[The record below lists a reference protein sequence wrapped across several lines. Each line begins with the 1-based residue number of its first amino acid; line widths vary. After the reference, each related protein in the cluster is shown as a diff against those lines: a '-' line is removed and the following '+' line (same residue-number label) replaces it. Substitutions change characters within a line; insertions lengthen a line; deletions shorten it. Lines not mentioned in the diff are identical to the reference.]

1 MRVRSLIAV
10 VPMLAATWAAATN
23 GPLVTDE
30 EILVT
35 DEEIIVLRI
44 NGQEAGPPLLVRR
57 DADGGLLLRTEDF
70 QGLRLKPPQEA
81 TVVVDGVAYFRVG
94 ATMGADVRFDGTTL
108 SADVTLPADAFL
120 PTVAVLPDTT
130 LHPATVSPGAFLNYN
145 LSTERV
151 ADVEEHGALLELGA
165 FSRLGVLTNSMVARD
180 SPELRSSTR
189 LDTTFTYDMPERL
202 ATLEVGDG
210 ISAPGAW
217 GRAVRFGG
225 VQFGTNFAT
234 QPTLVTAPLLA
245 AQGEAVV
252 PSTVD
257 VFINGQRVA
266 RESVQPGP
274 FAIENLPPITGAG
287 ELQVIVTDALGRQQ
301 VLAQPYYSG
310 PTLLRAG
317 LNEFSFEAGA
327 IRNDYALESFA
338 YGDPFAAATS
348 RRGFTDSFTA
358 EVHTEAEAD
367 GARAIGVDAAWRL
380 GTLGVVTA
388 TTAVG
393 ADDDDSGWLAG
404 IGIERSSRRMH
415 VFGRTQL
422 ASEHFAQIGVSGLA
436 PRPKRR
442 TFAGTGVNLNRFGTC
457 QLAYGHQS
465 YWNSEPVE
473 TLGASYS
480 VTLGAWGFLSLFANH
495 TRAQSSQTD
504 LYVGWTMPL
513 GDRRS
518 VGSSLSYRPD
528 VPAGESFEATATLQ
542 QNLPAGSGTGYRLS
556 ASSSD
561 DAQASVSYRG
571 RAGQAGVD
579 YSRRDG
585 VDGWRAS
592 ALGGLTLTAAGV
604 LPTRWLDQSFAVVQV
619 ADYPDL
625 TVYVEN
631 QPIGRTD
638 SKGRVLLD
646 RLRPYDTNH
655 VSLDPAELPLDASL
669 SNPTALLTPAFR
681 SGAVVRFPISR
692 ATAATMRL
700 VQESGEPVPAG
711 ARVHAPGGE
720 TTVALDGLIFVTDAA
735 GYNEASASW
744 PGNRCRFAF
753 QRPQDGDPMPDLGE
767 VRCRAT
773 EP

>member
-1 MRVRSLIAV
+1 MRARSLIAV
-10 VPMLAATWAAATN
+10 LPMLAATWAAATDA
-23 GPLVTDE
+23 PLVTDE
-30 EILVT
+30 EIM
-35 DEEIIVLRI
+35 VLRI
-44 NGQEAGPPLLVRR
+44 NGQEAGSPLLVRR
-57 DADGGLLLRTEDF
+57 DADGALLVRTEDF
-70 QGLRLKPPQEA
+70 QNLRLKPPQEA
-81 TVVVDGVAYFRVG
+81 TVVVDGVAYFRLG
-94 ATMGADVRFDGTTL
+94 AAMGADVSFDGATQ
-108 SADVTLPADAFL
+108 SAEVTLPADAFM
-120 PTVAVLPDTT
+120 PTVAVLADAT

-145 LSTERV
+145 LSTERI
-151 ADVEEHGALLELGA
+151 ADVEVNGALLELGA
-165 FSRLGVLTNSMVARD
+165 FDRHGVLTNSMVARD
-180 SPELRSSTR
+180 AVERSGVTR
-189 LDTTFTYDMPERL
+189 LDTTFTRDMPERL
-202 ATLEVGDG
+202 ATLRVGDG

-234 QPTLVTAPLLA
+234 QPTLVTTPFLA
-245 AQGEAVV
+245 ARGEAVV

-338 YGDPFAAATS
+338 YGDPFAAATF
-348 RRGFTDSFTA
+348 RRGLTDSFTA
-358 EVHTEAEAD
+358 EVHAEAQAD
-367 GARAIGVDAAWRL
+367 GANAIGVDAAWQL
-380 GTLGVVTA
+380 GTLGVLTT

-393 ADDDDSGWLAG
+393 ADEDDSGWLAG
-404 IGIERSSRRMH
+404 IGIERSGRRLH
-415 VFGRTQL
+415 LFGRTQL
-422 ASEHFAQIGVSGLA
+422 ASERLVQIGLA
-436 PRPKRR
+436 DLGPHPKQR
-442 TFAGTGVNLNRFGTC
+442 TFAGGGVDLHRFGTV
-457 QLAYGHQS
+457 QLAWGHQS
-465 YWNSEPVE
+465 YWDAPRVE
-473 TLGASYS
+473 TLGTSYS
-480 VTLGAWGFLSLFANH
+480 LTLGAWGYVILFANH
-495 TRAQSSQTD
+495 TRAQASQTD
-504 LYVGWTMPL
+504 LYLGWTMPL
-513 GDRRS
+513 GNRRS

-528 VPAGESFEATATLQ
+528 VPAGEPLEATATLQ
-542 QNLPAGSGTGYRLS
+542 QNLPAGSGTGYYLS
-556 ASSSD
+556 LSSSD
-561 DAQASVSYRG
+561 DAQASVSYQG
-571 RAGQAGVD
+571 RAGEVGTD

-585 VDGWRAS
+585 VNGWRAS
-592 ALGGLTLTAAGV
+592 ALGGVTLTGAGV
-604 LPTRWLDQSFAVVQV
+604 LPTRWLDESFAVVQV

-638 SKGRVLLD
+638 AKGRVLLD

-681 SGAVVRFPISR
+681 SGAVVRFPITR

-700 VQESGEPVPAG
+700 VQESGDPVPAG
-711 ARVHAPGGE
+711 AHVHTPGGD
-720 TTVALDGLIFVTDAA
+720 TTVALDGLIFLTDAA

-744 PGNRCRFAF
+744 AGNRCRFAF
-753 QRPQDGDPMPDLGE
+753 QRHEDGDPMPDLGE

>member
-10 VPMLAATWAAATN
+10 VAMLAASWAAATDA
-23 GPLVTDE
+23 PLVTDE
-30 EILVT
+30 EI
-35 DEEIIVLRI
+35 IALRI
-44 NGQEAGPPLLVRR
+44 NGQEAEAPLLVRR
-57 DADGGLLLRTEDF
+57 DADGVLLVRTEDF
-70 QGLRLKPPQEA
+70 QALRLKPPQEA
-81 TVVVDGVAYFRVG
+81 TVVVDGVAYFRLG
-94 ATMGADVRFDGTTL
+94 AAMGADVRFDGATQ
-108 SADVTLPADAFL
+108 SAEVNLPADAFV
-120 PTVAVLPDTT
+120 PSVTVLSDAMP
-130 LHPATVSPGAFLNYN
+130 HPATVSPGAFLNYN
-145 LSTERV
+145 ISTERV

-165 FSRLGVLTNSMVARD
+165 FDRHGVLTSSMIARD
-180 SPELRSSTR
+180 AVDESGATR
-189 LDTTFTYDMPERL
+189 LDTTFTYDMPVRL
-202 ATLEVGDG
+202 ATLRVGDA

-217 GRAVRFGG
+217 GHALRFGG

-234 QPTLVTAPLLA
+234 QPTLVTTPLLA
-245 AQGEAVV
+245 ARGEAVV

-317 LNEFSFEAGA
+317 LNEFSFEGGA

-338 YGDPFAAATS
+338 YGDPFAAATF

-358 EVHTEAEAD
+358 EVHAEAQAD
-367 GARAIGVDAAWRL
+367 GANAIGVDAAWQL
-380 GTLGVVTA
+380 GTLGVLSA
-388 TTAVG
+388 TSAVG
-393 ADDDDSGWLAG
+393 TDQNDSGWLAG
-404 IGIERSSRRMH
+404 IGIERSTRRVH

-422 ASEHFAQIGVSGLA
+422 ASEHFVQIGLSGLA
-436 PRPKRR
+436 PRPKQR
-442 TFAGTGVNLNRFGTC
+442 TFAGGGLNLDRFGTV
-457 QLAYGHQS
+457 QLAWGYQS
-465 YWNSEPVE
+465 YWDSQRVE
-473 TLGASYS
+473 TLGATYS
-480 VTLGAWGFLSLFANH
+480 LTLGAWGYVSLFANH
-495 TRAQSSQTD
+495 TRADSSQTD
-504 LYVGWTMPL
+504 VYLGWTMPL
-513 GDRRS
+513 GKRRT

-528 VPAGESFEATATLQ
+528 VPAGEPFEATATLQ

-556 ASSSD
+556 VSSTE
-561 DAQASVSYRG
+561 DAQASVSYQG
-571 RAGQAGVD
+571 HAGEVGIE

-592 ALGGLTLTAAGV
+592 ALGGLTLTGAGV

-638 SKGRVLLD
+638 AKGRVLLD
-646 RLRPYDTNH
+646 HLRPYDTNH
-655 VSLDPAELPLDASL
+655 VSLDPAELPLDAAL
-669 SNPTALLTPAFR
+669 ANPMVPLTPAFR
-681 SGAVVRFPISR
+681 SGAVVRFPITR

-711 ARVHAPGGE
+711 AHVHTPGGD
-720 TTVALDGLIFVTDAA
+720 TTVALDGLIFLTDAA
-735 GYNEASASW
+735 GYNEGWASW
-744 PGNRCRFAF
+744 SGNRCRFAF
-753 QRPQDGDPMPDLGE
+753 QRMEDGDPMPDLGE
-767 VRCRAT
+767 VSCRAA